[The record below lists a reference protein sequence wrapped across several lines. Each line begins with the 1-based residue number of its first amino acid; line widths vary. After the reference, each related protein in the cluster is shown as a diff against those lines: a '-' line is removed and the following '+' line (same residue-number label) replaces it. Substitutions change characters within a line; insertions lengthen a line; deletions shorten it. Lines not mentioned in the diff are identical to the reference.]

1 MFSSLLPLRSKESVT
16 GGLMVKPLVQSQ
28 LQSVV
33 VNATG
38 RCDKVLSGLSE
49 TFTRHVLT
57 MTIHPEAQ
65 TPASHVLVEIRWL
78 SYFHRWHW
86 YETILKPCA
95 PSSLKLLGS
104 SDGWPITEI

>member
-16 GGLMVKPLVQSQ
+16 GGLMVQPLVQSH

-57 MTIHPEAQ
+57 MTIHPEAPDACLSCLGRNQ
-65 TPASHVLVEIRWL
+65 VAIIFPPLALVRNDFEAMRSEQFGTVGI
-78 SYFHRWHW
+78 
-86 YETILKPCA
+86 K
-95 PSSLKLLGS
+95 
-104 SDGWPITEI
+104 